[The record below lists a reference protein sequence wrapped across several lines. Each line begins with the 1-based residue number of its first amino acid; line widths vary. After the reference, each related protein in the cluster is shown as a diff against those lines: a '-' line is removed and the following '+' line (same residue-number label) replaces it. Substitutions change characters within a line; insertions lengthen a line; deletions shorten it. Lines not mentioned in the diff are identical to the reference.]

1 MISKNNKK
9 KFDYWLE
16 KNKYYHHYLTH
27 LYQFFI
33 PKNQR
38 VLQIGC
44 KTGHILAAINP
55 KISVG
60 VESEEECIK
69 QAQVKYP
76 ALTFYNSLKKILPDQ
91 QFDYIILSSTTH
103 EIEDIQKLF
112 ISLQKY
118 CHNKTRII
126 IDSYSFLWEPILW
139 LTTKLHLRRK
149 TPIKNWLSQ
158 YDIQHFL
165 YLAGFDTV
173 TSGRTMLIPCY
184 IPFVSWLFNTYI
196 SQLPIINRLC
206 LIEWTIARPIQQ
218 KNSKTKYKVSVVIPC
233 KNEKGNI
240 EPAVLHCPQM
250 GSETEIIFVEG
261 NSQDGTADE
270 IKRIIQKYPEKD
282 IKYFAQEGKGKGDA
296 VRKGFAKASGDILM
310 ILDADLTMPPEELPK
325 FYDALVNGQ
334 GEFINGSRLIYGT
347 EAEAMRFL
355 NMIAN
360 HSFALGFSWLL
371 GQRIKDTLCGTKVL
385 FEKDYEKIA
394 TNRSYFGDFDPFGD
408 FDLLFGAA
416 KLNLKIIDLPVHYKA
431 RTYGTTQIRRFY
443 HGIILLK
450 MSLFALR
457 KFKFR

>member
-1 MISKNNKK
+1 MTNKTY
-9 KFDYWLE
+9 DYWLK
-16 KNKYYHHYLTH
+16 KNEYYHTYLAH
-27 LYQFFI
+27 LYKFFI
-33 PKNQR
+33 PKKQH

-44 KTGHILAAINP
+44 KTGHILATTDPEIGF
-55 KISVG
+55 G
-60 VESEEECIK
+60 VEWEEECIK
-69 QAQVKYP
+69 QAQKKYP
-76 ALTFYNSLKKILPDQ
+76 SLTFYNSLKDILPDQ

-103 EIEDIQKLF
+103 ETEDIQELF
-112 ISLQKY
+112 SSLQKH
-118 CHNKTRII
+118 CHHKSRII

-139 LTTKLHLRRK
+139 LTTKLNLRRK

-165 YLAGFDTV
+165 HLAGFDTI
-173 TSGRTMLIPCY
+173 TTGRTMLIPCY
-184 IPFVSWLFNTYI
+184 IPFISWFLNTYI
-196 SQLPIINRLC
+196 AQLPIINRLC
-206 LIEWTIARPIQQ
+206 LIEWIIARRIQQ
-218 KNSKTKYKVSVVIPC
+218 KNNEPKYKVSVVIPC

-240 EPAVLHCPQM
+240 EPAVLRCPQM
-250 GSETEIIFVEG
+250 GSDTEIIFVEG
-261 NSQDGTADE
+261 NSKDGTVDE
-270 IKRIIQKYPEKD
+270 IKRIAQKYPEKD
-282 IKYFAQEGKGKGDA
+282 IKYFTQEGKGKGDA

-310 ILDADLTMPPEELPK
+310 ILDADLTVPPEELPK
-325 FYDALVNGQ
+325 FYDALINGQ

-347 EAEAMRFL
+347 ESEAMRFL

-385 FEKDYEKIA
+385 FKKDYKKIA
-394 TNRSYFGDFDPFGD
+394 ANRSYFGDFDPFGD

-431 RTYGTTQIRRFY
+431 RTYGTSQIRRF
-443 HGIILLK
+443 HSGFILLK